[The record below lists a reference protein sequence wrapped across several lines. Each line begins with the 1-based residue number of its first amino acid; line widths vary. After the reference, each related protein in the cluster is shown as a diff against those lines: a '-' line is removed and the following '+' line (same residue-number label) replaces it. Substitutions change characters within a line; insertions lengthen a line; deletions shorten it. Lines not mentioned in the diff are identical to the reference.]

1 MRFTIVCS
9 AAFFIT
15 ATTAFGQTLESRVKS
30 VLPTTDEDRWAKIPW
45 HTNLAEARV
54 EAEKTGK
61 PILFWV
67 MNGNPLGCA

>member
-1 MRFTIVCS
+1 MKPFIAS
-9 AAFFIT
+9 AVWLLCVT
-15 ATTAFGQTLESRVKS
+15 AAIGESLDDRVKS
-30 VLPTTDEDRWAKIPW
+30 VLPTADEDRWAKIPW

>member
-1 MRFTIVCS
+1 MKFAFVCS
-9 AAFFIT
+9 AALLIS
-15 ATTAFGQTLESRVKS
+15 ATTAFGQSLESRVKS
-30 VLPTTDEDRWAKIPW
+30 VLPTADEDRWAKIPW

-54 EAEKTGK
+54 EAEKSGK

>member
-1 MRFTIVCS
+1 MKPLLASAVWLLCAA
-9 AAFFIT
+9 AAFS
-15 ATTAFGQTLESRVKS
+15 QTLEDRVKS
-30 VLPTTDEDRWAKIPW
+30 VLPTADEDRWAKIPW